1 MTTIRQLYENTKAK
15 GEKYLDCPVLL
26 CLPPNTTIE
35 PDAYYEID
43 FKANDNSLDERVY
56 ENTDFKEN
64 D

>member
-1 MTTIRQLYENTKAK
+1 MTTIRKIYENTKAK

-43 FKANDNSLDERVY
+43 CSKVGSQDNVGDNYVLIMLDLE
-56 ENTDFKEN
+56 
-64 D
+64 